1 MNYKIKI
8 MKRVLLFLLIL
19 GLMPVV
25 AFGQKRESRP
35 VSNFTGIDASSV
47 FDITVTK
54 GNTESLAIETDDNV
68 MPYVRSEVRD
78 GVLHLYLDGSN
89 KLKNI
94 TGLKAFVVMKNLD
107 KASLSGACKLTAN
120 DTFTPDRFLADCSGA
135 SNMTVNVN
143 TGQLSVEASGA
154 SNITINASVSGGTK
168 LVASGA
174 SKIRGKLNATNVVFN
189 SSGVCSL
196 ELTGSA
202 TDVKMGVSGSSKV
215 KAEDFTVKNAVIVSS
230 GTSKVTVNVTNALKV
245 TSSGA
250 ASVYY
255 KGSPTIEISS
265 SKAAKVKKL

>member
-1 MNYKIKI
+1 

-25 AFGQKRESRP
+25 AFSQKRESRQ

-54 GNTESLAIETDDNV
+54 GNTESLAIEAGDNV
-68 MPYVRSEVRD
+68 MPYVRSEVHD

-107 KASLSGACKLTAN
+107 SVSLSGACKLTAN
-120 DTFTPDRFLADCSGA
+120 DAFSPGKFSADCSGA
-135 SNMTVNVN
+135 SGMTVNVN
-143 TGQLSVEASGA
+143 TGQLSLEASGA
-154 SNITINASVSGGTK
+154 SNIMINANVTGDTK
-168 LVASGA
+168 LNMSGA
-174 SKIRGKLNATNVVFN
+174 SKIRGNLKASGVTFN
-189 SSGVCSL
+189 SSGVCSI

-202 TDVKMGVSGSSKV
+202 TDFKMDVSGTSKV
-215 KAEDFTVKNAVIVSS
+215 KAEDFTVKNSVIISS
-230 GTSKVTVNVTNALKV
+230 GTSKVTVNVTDTLKV
-245 TSSGA
+245 RSSGA

-255 KGSPTIEISS
+255 KGSPVTEFSNS
-265 SKAAKVKKL
+265 EASRVRRL